1 MPIVIGPGITI
12 GSGITI
18 TNVDLRAYLSPAGK
32 AAYDAAA
39 TDAWYSVSATDYGNV
54 KAALV
59 GVSTVG
65 YTDNDLLNAGTSF
78 SQNFGATLNQTNAT
92 IPGGNYILGFASR
105 GAGTGSMTFSP
116 YYGITFKGAY
126 VTLGSNQITMNSSAA
141 PTYWLRKNPTLEV
154 STKYVAVGKPNSGA
168 TLSWGGTG
176 TWGSGATGG
185 GYSSNMTSWTDFNT
199 NLPAQQWLLTTTK
212 QW

>member
-1 MPIVIGPGITI
+1 MPIQIGGGITVGPGV
-12 GSGITI
+12 TI
-18 TNVDLRAYLSPAGK
+18 TNVDLRAYLSPAGQ

-39 TDAWYSVSATDYGNV
+39 TDFWYSVSASDYANV

-65 YTDNDLLNAGTSF
+65 YTDNQLLNAGTTF
-78 SQNFGATLNQTNAT
+78 SQNFGATLDQTNAT
-92 IPGGNYILGFASR
+92 VPGGNYVLGFASR

-116 YYGITFKGAY
+116 YFASTFKGAY
-126 VTLGSNQITMNSSAA
+126 VTLGSNQITMTNSAA
-141 PTYWLRKNPTLEV
+141 PTYWLRKNPSFQAT
-154 STKYVAVGKPNSGA
+154 TRYVAVGRPNGGA

-185 GYSSNMTSWTDFNT
+185 GYSSTMTSWTDFSS